1 MTDREY
7 FTSVMKAL
15 RVYAHN
21 NAPMPPA
28 VAEKMADMIELQL
41 NELKRMDDAPPPNP
55 GRWAAQYDAY
65 VDSCAARGMNHM
77 SYGEYARQAD
87 SMVLGSV
94 PQTHSGHQR
103 DGGQQYNTAGP
114 LPLKCPHGVLKNGMS
129 TCLVCSD
136 PAFHAAS
143 RNNPSPY
150 QTFTLTGETKQASA
164 SNLSLCVICGEP
176 NFSIP
181 RLGIGHVC
189 KLKPNATYWRCIH
202 HPSLIENMKDHRY
215 VCEHGCHK
223 SELRWYDNGTC
234 KPLTS

>member
-7 FTSVMKAL
+7 LQQLLVAL
-15 RVYAHN
+15 RVRAD
-21 NAPMPPA
+21 AGPMS
-28 VAEKMADMIELQL
+28 VAEIIMRADAIELQL
-41 NELKRMDDAPPPNP
+41 YRAVPPKAEP
-55 GRWAAQYDAY
+55 
-65 VDSCAARGMNHM
+65 
-77 SYGEYARQAD
+77 
-87 SMVLGSV
+87 
-94 PQTHSGHQR
+94 T
-103 DGGQQYNTAGP
+103 
-114 LPLKCPHGVLKNGMS
+114 KCPHGVS
-129 TCLVCSD
+129 ISPATVCLQCAD

-143 RNNPSPY
+143 RNNPTPY
-150 QTFTLTGETKQASA
+150 QTFTLTGETQQASA
-164 SNLSLCVICGEP
+164 LNQSLCAICGEP

-234 KPLTS
+234 KPQTS